1 MTKEQTKDKRAALV
15 VGTGLV
21 LYGAA
26 LATRRETVPS
36 GLNNDVA
43 EEALRGMA
51 LLASGRFEPI
61 TTVIGNSAETLYLY
75 LEALS
80 VAVLSPTPLALQAL
94 SGLCGVLCVA
104 LLVAV
109 ARRVDPA
116 IPVHLPLLA
125 GATSVWLF
133 HYARAGLRAIAAPLF
148 LLAFTFFLLR
158 ARESKR
164 DALAAGA
171 VLGLGIYAYTAFRVV
186 PIAWVLWV
194 AFELWTSRDRRS
206 ALRSAATTAAA
217 AFVVSLPNVLYAMG
231 HPREFFLRGSYA
243 LQGGLLRNLGATLF
257 LPFGTLDSYDAI
269 AGPHHFFD
277 GVAVSLTLAG
287 IHPLHPLVT
296 LVALVGL
303 VAVLRSG
310 AARFPLFVLATG
322 FLLLGATGPSL
333 TRLLVLLPVVL
344 LLAAIGG
351 ARLPVPLALALFA
364 IVAGSHG
371 HAYFSTF
378 ASDAEAQRYFSP
390 ASTPIGNRARSL
402 AGEGAKVLCVVAKDA
417 SVVRYLTHGL
427 GDRAAVVEL
436 SGPRPTGLEDAF
448 YGLFGRSGAGVVLLD
463 SALPL
468 APSAFPGFLSAS
480 ERGPFKEIR
489 IGPRQE

>member
-1 MTKEQTKDKRAALV
+1 MTKGNAKDKRAALV
-15 VGTGLV
+15 AGIGLI
-21 LYGAA
+21 LYAGA
-26 LATRRETVPS
+26 LAARREIVPS

-51 LLASGRFEPI
+51 LLGSGRFEPI

-80 VAVLSPTPLALQAL
+80 VALLSPTTLALQAL
-94 SGLCGVLCVA
+94 SGVCGILCIVF
-104 LLVAV
+104 LVAV

-133 HYARAGLRAIAAPLF
+133 HYSRAGLRAIAAPLF
-148 LLAFTFFLLR
+148 LLAFTYFLLGS
-158 ARESKR
+158 RESR
-164 DALAAGA
+164 REALAAGA
-171 VLGLGIYAYTAFRVV
+171 VLGFGIYAYTAFRIV

-194 AFELWTSRDRRS
+194 AFELWRSRDRKGV
-206 ALRSAATTAAA
+206 LRSAAFTAAA
-217 AFVVSLPNVLYAMG
+217 ALVISLPNLLYAMD

-243 LQGGLLRNLGATLF
+243 LQGGLLRNLGATLL

-296 LVALVGL
+296 LAALVGL
-303 VAVLRSG
+303 VSVLRSG

-344 LLAAIGG
+344 LLAALGA
-351 ARLPVPLALALFA
+351 ARLPVRLALALFA
-364 IVAGSHG
+364 LVAVSHG
-371 HAYFSTF
+371 HSYFSTF

-390 ASTPIGNRARSL
+390 AATPIGNRARAL
-402 AGEGAKVLCVVAKDA
+402 AAEGTKVLCVVSKDA
-417 SVVRYLTHGL
+417 SVARYLTHGL
-427 GDRAAVVEL
+427 DDRTRVVEL

-448 YGLFGRSGAGVVLLD
+448 FGLFGPARGVVLLD
-463 SALPL
+463 SSLPL
-468 APSAFPGFLSAS
+468 APTAFPGFLSVL